1 MFGNSE
7 RSTIGII
14 ELICNDGGDQAF
26 CVYKCIKSSFY
37 RFPEAIIDFSQIG
50 KAHVY
55 FFYGHFFWIEK

>member
-14 ELICNDGGDQAF
+14 EFICNDGGDQAF

-37 RFPEAIIDFSQIG
+37 RLPETIIGFSQIG
-50 KAHVY
+50 KSHVY
-55 FFYGHFFWIEK
+55 LFYGYFFWIEK